1 MPIATFVKNAT
12 IGLVFCSV
20 GLQATLKYNLVVQML
35 MTSRIAPLSVAAVI
49 CRLYVERSMIMR
61 EQYVAKARCLY
72 SSFRG
77 FLKLIMP
84 LRVIYLEIYQLIV
97 QTQTHHSLYARQVSY
112 LYQQFRVQPPIYIHF
127 TFIVTQV
134 MYYILVQ

>member
-1 MPIATFVKNAT
+1 
-12 IGLVFCSV
+12 
-20 GLQATLKYNLVVQML
+20 

-61 EQYVAKARCLY
+61 EQYVAKARSLY

-84 LRVIYLEIYQLIV
+84 LRVTYLEIC
-97 QTQTHHSLYARQVSY
+97 
-112 LYQQFRVQPPIYIHF
+112 
-127 TFIVTQV
+127 
-134 MYYILVQ
+134 